1 MHALAFGAK
10 DNEHCSASSLSSTSS
25 IFEPALFESSKMSP
39 PSSEIAAGV
48 CNSAGVSSRMVT
60 WKVMWRLQ
68 GVSGA
73 YKYMERVF
81 FLIGTLVSLVGY
93 GVLSV
98 SCQLGRRGEEQSNG
112 SN

>member
-1 MHALAFGAK
+1 
-10 DNEHCSASSLSSTSS
+10 
-25 IFEPALFESSKMSP
+25 
-39 PSSEIAAGV
+39 
-48 CNSAGVSSRMVT
+48 
-60 WKVMWRLQ
+60 MWRLQ